1 MALKADYVVKETAT
15 NLSRNIT
22 LTLATIVTV
31 AISLALVGAALL
43 LSKGVENATAR
54 WKGDVEF
61 IVYMQ
66 PDAAQAQIDAVEN
79 DLDESPQIRASTY
92 LDHEAAFAEFRELF
106 RDTPEFLDSVE
117 TAEQIPTSFKVV
129 PTDANADVVRSLA
142 AQFRTKAGVYDVA
155 AATDTI
161 KTMQRISGIVSTGIF
176 IGAMVLGTAALVL
189 ITNTIRTAMF
199 ARRREIEVMKL
210 VGATNWFIRVPFMLE
225 GLIQGLVGAGFG
237 VGAVFLLNYFFED
250 RLAGA
255 DGFDLLQS
263 FVVNNGD
270 VVGTSLLIVVA
281 GCAIGVIG
289 SGIAVSRFLDV

>member
-1 MALKADYVVKETAT
+1 VALKADYVVKETAT

>member
-1 MALKADYVVKETAT
+1 MAIKADYVVKETAT

-43 LSKGVENATAR
+43 LSRGVENATAR

-61 IVYMQ
+61 IVYMK
-66 PDAAQAQIDAVEN
+66 PDAAQAQIDAVQS
-79 DLDESPQIRASTY
+79 DLDESPQISGSTY
-92 LDHEAAFAEFRELF
+92 LDHDAAFSEFRELF
-106 RDTPEFLDSVE
+106 QDTPEFLDSVE

-129 PTDANADVVRSLA
+129 PQDANADVVRSLA

-161 KTMQRISGIVSTGIF
+161 KTMQRISGIISTGIF
-176 IGAMVLGTAALVL
+176 IGALVLGTAALVL

-210 VGATNWFIRVPFMLE
+210 VGATNWFIRIPFMLE

-263 FVVNNGD
+263 FVVNNSD
-270 VVGTSLLIVVA
+270 VIGTSLLIVVA
-281 GCAIGVIG
+281 GSAIGVIG